1 MPLTKDRKTK
11 TEQIKTRYLDALV
24 QQINEQ
30 RAGKDFRAL
39 NKEEADTVR
48 KEAEALL
55 SELSDRLQARSSEEL
70 LDRFEDKLINRLEMF
85 EEELKDDTRP
95 DTDEENEY

>member
-1 MPLTKDRKTK
+1 MDEIREKILDRYDHDDLIDFLELT
-11 TEQIKTRYLDALV
+11 
-24 QQINEQ
+24 
-30 RAGKDFRAL
+30 
-39 NKEEADTVR
+39 
-48 KEAEALL
+48 
-55 SELSDRLQARSSEEL
+55 SEEI